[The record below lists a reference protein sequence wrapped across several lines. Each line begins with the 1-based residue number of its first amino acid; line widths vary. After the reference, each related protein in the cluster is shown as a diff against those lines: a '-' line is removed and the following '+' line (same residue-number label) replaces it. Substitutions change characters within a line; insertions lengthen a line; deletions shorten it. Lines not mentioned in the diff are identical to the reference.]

1 MTFCDR
7 CGKELQD
14 HEICEFDGKE
24 LCEDCLNSHTAVCIH
39 CDERIW
45 EEHNAGTISIPLC
58 QHCYD
63 AHYTSCEHCG
73 TLLSY
78 DDACYLDDNEDY
90 PYCQSCYEEK
100 FSKTMIKNYHFK
112 PDPHFY
118 GDDIRYFGVELEI
131 DEGGE
136 NPCHAEEILQV
147 ANAGGK
153 EYLYCKHDGSL
164 DDGFEMVTHPMTLDF
179 HMNSMPWEQI
189 LDRAIRMKYRSH
201 QTSTCGLH
209 IHVSRYAFGDTEREQ
224 DECIA
229 RILYFFEKHWDEL
242 LKFSRRTRS
251 QLNRWAARY
260 GYQEDPKEILS
271 AAKDDSATRYACVNL
286 MNSETIE
293 FRIFRGTLKLNTL
306 LATLQMVNQI
316 CDVALFYS
324 DEEVKR
330 LSWTDFMSRIEEP
343 ELIQYL
349 KERRLYINDVVGG
362 EEDL

>member
-7 CGKELQD
+7 CGRELQD

-63 AHYTSCEHCG
+63 AHYTNCEHCG

-136 NPCHAEEILQV
+136 NPCHAEEILGV

-179 HMNSMPWEQI
+179 HMTKMPWEQI
-189 LDRAIRMKYRSH
+189 LDRAIRMKYQSRSDFILYNGELYMFH
-201 QTSTCGLH
+201 APINREHIGILH
-209 IHVSRYAFGDTEREQ
+209 IDRTNLASSSIVLQAHMQSSCFYPFVQYF
-224 DECIA
+224 DESGLAMSYTVA
-229 RILYFFEKHWDEL
+229 RQHIRLGRFSMEK
-242 LKFSRRTRS
+242 
-251 QLNRWAARY
+251 
-260 GYQEDPKEILS
+260 
-271 AAKDDSATRYACVNL
+271 
-286 MNSETIE
+286 
-293 FRIFRGTLKLNTL
+293 
-306 LATLQMVNQI
+306 
-316 CDVALFYS
+316 
-324 DEEVKR
+324 
-330 LSWTDFMSRIEEP
+330 
-343 ELIQYL
+343 
-349 KERRLYINDVVGG
+349 YI
-362 EEDL
+362 